1 MEFDFNEPEKPK
13 PAKVK
18 EKSLTDSEISILAL
32 VEQIYWE
39 TGHIPTQETIVSR
52 LDSLG
57 SPKVVKRV
65 RDTFNNQKFQEALE
79 IRGLERPMD
88 AKRLTATQLL
98 LVNMLLNVED
108 KKSLRQKLD
117 LLNINM
123 AKYQTWLRDPAF
135 HEYLTMRTE
144 QMFENSDHDAYKAL
158 LQSVVRGDV
167 SALKLFFEMRGIY
180 SPRIDVNINIES
192 VIYRVVEVVG
202 KHIKDPQILNAIA
215 DEVEQME
222 IPRYASK

>member
-1 MEFDFNEPEKPK
+1 VEFDFNEPEKPK